1 MAKKKRPSLKD
12 YLSTGQVVAGD
23 EMERAAPLEETL
35 DLPPAEA
42 PSPPKKRASAAR
54 KPGRG
59 VMKRKKAAPDGDKD
73 MPEATEAPLPD
84 SAAGEK
90 TAAEE
95 RETPSDA
102 AAEASSPE
110 RGEGGAAAGKPREDD
125 ARATEA
131 GSDSVFEQCEGLR
144 LFVGLLC
151 DEDRKTWEKIF
162 AAARTEFLP
171 LDFIERRE
179 DFRTMDRSR
188 FTLFKLEEAGKPLFH
203 VRTSV
208 QIREPLIALL
218 KWDETGKAAIYR
230 P

>member
-12 YLSTGQVVAGD
+12 YLSTGQVVA
-23 EMERAAPLEETL
+23 EVEQEQTAPHEETPA
-35 DLPPAEA
+35 LPPAEA
-42 PSPPKKRASAAR
+42 PSAPKKRASAAR
-54 KPGRG
+54 KPGG
-59 VMKRKKAAPDGDKD
+59 GGAKRKNAAPDGDKD
-73 MPEATEAPLPD
+73 MPEAAEALLPRD
-84 SAAGEK
+84 AA
-90 TAAEE
+90 AAEGNTPAE
-95 RETPSDA
+95 ETPSEAVAEAPSSGQGEGDA
-102 AAEASSPE
+102 AAGMPQD
-110 RGEGGAAAGKPREDD
+110 DD
-125 ARATEA
+125 AAVTEA
-131 GSDSVFEQCEGLR
+131 GSGPGIEQSRELDG
-144 LFVGLLC
+144 FIELLC

-162 AAARTEFLP
+162 AAAGTEFLP

-179 DFRTMDRSR
+179 DFRTMDRGR